1 MKEKSRKLVAFL
13 ADIHL
18 FWLVFMELWNLFAA
32 GVTVRVV
39 PSSHIYLSKLPKWGI
54 YAIAIAWM
62 LIGLGTAINLQ
73 RQKESRAAYVIAFV
87 WNVVVP
93 FGAGLFSILTEG
105 YFYDYGDGFF
115 SGLNGLVILFYG
127 FAAMFV
133 SFVAGVVSLICRV
146 ISVKRRG
153 TERKPSALKKRL
165 TDGLNLFTAAV
176 FVALL
181 VFVVC
186 YLTDSAT
193 RSLVKAQEKRQMEEF
208 TASLSQYPQEAIE
221 QLRYDSYEALLTAQL
236 YWEEGADEA
245 LWQEIL
251 QMPDMVQKVTEQFGV
266 MLQTYE
272 PQRMIEMVNSFM
284 YLNAKDRT
292 ISCCFE
298 LYVMTRG
305 EERSWEDLWCVVVF
319 SENLEYREVV
329 FTTQPPKEPD

>member
-18 FWLVFMELWNLFAA
+18 FWFTLIVLWNLLAA
-32 GVTVRVV
+32 GMTVLAM
-39 PSSHIYLSKLPKWGI
+39 PSSHIYLSKLPQWGI

-73 RQKESRAAYVIAFV
+73 RQKESTAAYVISFG
-87 WNVVVP
+87 WNVLVP

-105 YFYDYGDGFF
+105 YFYDYGDGFL
-115 SGLNGLVILFYG
+115 SGLNGLVILFFG
-127 FAAMFV
+127 LAAMFF
-133 SFVAGVVSLICRV
+133 SFVAGVISLICKV

-153 TERKPSALKKRL
+153 VTRKPAVWKKHL
-165 TDGLNLFTAAV
+165 TDGLNLLTAVA

-181 VFVVC
+181 LFGVC

-193 RSLVKAQEKRQMEEF
+193 RSLVKAQEKRRMEEF
-208 TASLSQYPQEAIE
+208 TASLAQYPEEAIE

-245 LWQEIL
+245 LRQEIL
-251 QMPDMVQKVTEQFGV
+251 QMPDMVWEVTEQFGV

-272 PQRMIEMVNSFM
+272 PQRMIDMINSFM

-298 LYVMTRG
+298 LYVMTHG
-305 EERSWEDLWCVVVF
+305 EERSSEDLWCIVVF
-319 SENLEYREVV
+319 SENLEFKEVV
-329 FTTQPPKEPD
+329 FTTQPPREQY